1 MPFPDAPRVI
11 YRKNPLDR
19 VICQVRFP
27 PILRIDTQIPADFQ
41 DAIRGEFP
49 GFCEKEEL
57 AFPLPLRAQ
66 KEISTEV
73 LHQMAPTET
82 KNYEFS
88 SEDGNW
94 VVNLTRTFLALTAR
108 RYIRRQE
115 FKERLKTPFEALTR
129 IYEPACFSRIGLRYV
144 DIIRR
149 SDLGMKDVPWT
160 ELLQPHVLG
169 LLSSPHEA
177 VKTSIRAFEAKCEL
191 QLEDGSSMARIVTA
205 LVEAQDNK
213 EECFMIDTDFYT
225 TQKTPISEVQNKLDY
240 FHVRGSRLIRW
251 FIKDKLHNAME
262 PEEAEQR
269 EL

>member
-1 MPFPDAPRVI
+1 MI
-11 YRKNPLDR
+11 YKKNPLDR

-27 PILRIDTQIPADFQ
+27 AILRIDTQIPADFQ
-41 DAIRGEFP
+41 DAIRKEFP

-57 AFPLPLRAQ
+57 AFPLPQRAQ
-66 KEISTEV
+66 KEGPTEV
-73 LHQMAPTET
+73 LRQMLPTET

-115 FKERLKTPFEALTR
+115 FRDRLKTPLEALRET
-129 IYEPACFSRIGLRYV
+129 YEPACFSRIGLRYV

-149 SDLGMKDVPWT
+149 SDLGLQDVPWT

-169 LLSSPHEA
+169 LLSSPDKAVEA
-177 VKTSIRAFEAKCEL
+177 SIRTFEAKCEL

-205 LVEAQDNK
+205 LVEGRENN
-213 EECFMIDTDFYT
+213 EPCFMVDTDFYT

-251 FIKDKLHNAME
+251 FIKDKLHDAMQ
-262 PEEAEQR
+262 PEEAE
-269 EL
+269 

>member
-11 YRKNPLDR
+11 YKKNPLDR

-41 DAIRGEFP
+41 DAIRTEFP

-57 AFPLPLRAQ
+57 ALPLPQRAQ
-66 KEISTEV
+66 KESPTEV
-73 LHQMAPTET
+73 LRQMVPTET

-88 SEDGNW
+88 SEDGSW

-108 RYIRRQE
+108 SYKRRQE
-115 FKERLKTPFEALTR
+115 FKEKLKTPLEALTK

-149 SDLGMKDVPWT
+149 SDLGLKDVPWT

-169 LLSSPHEA
+169 LLSSPNEA
-177 VKTSIRAFEAKCEL
+177 VKASIRTFEAKCEL
-191 QLEDGSSMARIVTA
+191 QLDDGDSMARIVTA
-205 LVEAQDNK
+205 LVEAQENK
-213 EECFMIDTDFYT
+213 EECFMVDTDFYT

-240 FHVRGSRLIRW
+240 FHVRGSRLIQW
-251 FIKDKLHNAME
+251 FIRERLHNAME
-262 PEEAEQR
+262 PEKLEDE
-269 EL
+269 ES